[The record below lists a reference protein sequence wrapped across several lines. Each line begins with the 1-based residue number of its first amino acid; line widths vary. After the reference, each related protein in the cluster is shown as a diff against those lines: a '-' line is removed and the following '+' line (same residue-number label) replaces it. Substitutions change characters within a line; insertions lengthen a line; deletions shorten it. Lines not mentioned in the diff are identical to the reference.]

1 MAAFYYTNQKQE
13 SNLLEYVPK
22 NFVIK
27 TLLFPETESQVAHS
41 ITSKDLIQLNLGIAT
56 RS

>member
-27 TLLFPETESQVAHS
+27 TLLFPETESQV
-41 ITSKDLIQLNLGIAT
+41 TLNFYQELNLI
-56 RS
+56 